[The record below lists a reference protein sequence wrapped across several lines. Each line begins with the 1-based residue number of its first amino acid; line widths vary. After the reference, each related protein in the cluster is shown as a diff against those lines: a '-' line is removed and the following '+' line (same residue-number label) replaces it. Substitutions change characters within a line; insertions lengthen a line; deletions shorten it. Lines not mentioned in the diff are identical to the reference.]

1 MTGPSTESAPEEFDR
16 SLLFFPPGSLL
27 YHNILRRRKA
37 NPWRWRREVAQ
48 LFAPNSFAALSITG
62 ITSCAEFGLS
72 CLGASGGFRGVSR
85 SRKLQARLRVKIYLN
100 FAISS
105 SQSRSNSSSRSH
117 LISIPRKIA
126 NLLRSDGDVTVFL
139 FNPVLGVL
147 RMLLVVV
154 YYRNRCLLAL
164 HFRPADQQR
173 RPQW

>member
-1 MTGPSTESAPEEFDR
+1 MAMAPGGRPIVCAQF
-16 SLLFFPPGSLL
+16 
-27 YHNILRRRKA
+27 LRRFEYHRHYVV
-37 NPWRWRREVAQ
+37 RRVW
-48 LFAPNSFAALSITG
+48 
-62 ITSCAEFGLS
+62 LS